1 MYNIVVPWDFT
12 EVAENAL
19 KHAIRLSHKVK
30 ADIYLV
36 HITKNDADIPQALEK
51 INQTAQDESNK
62 HNLNISAI
70 VREGSIFETIG
81 EIASELE
88 ALLVVMG
95 THGIRGMQKLTGSWA
110 LKVIANSKTPYL
122 VVQDAPKSDKI
133 ENIVV
138 PIDFSIEMKQKLKY
152 AKFWSKFY
160 DLTAHLFVLNSN
172 DPGFK
177 TRTYQNLNYTK
188 KYLDE
193 AAIPYEIV
201 DAEPGKAFWK
211 QTIAFAEDIKADV
224 ILVTTTMDIN
234 FNDYMFGAD
243 EQKIIANSAKIPVM
257 AANPISAK
265 INTGWI

>member
-1 MYNIVVPWDFT
+1 MHNIIVPWDFT

-30 ADIYLV
+30 ADIYLT
-36 HITKNDADIPQALEK
+36 HITKDNADIPQLLEK
-51 INQTAQDESNK
+51 INLTAQTESNN

-70 VREGSIFETIG
+70 VREGNIFDTIG
-81 EIASELE
+81 EIADELE
-88 ALLVVMG
+88 AILVVMG
-95 THGIRGMQKLTGSWA
+95 THGIKGMQKLTGSWA
-110 LKVIANSKTPYL
+110 LKVIANSSTPYL

-138 PIDFSIEMKQKLKY
+138 PVDFSIEMKQKLQY

-177 TRTYQNLNYTK
+177 KRTFQNLNYTK

-193 AAIPYEIV
+193 ASIPYEIV
-201 DAEPGKAFWK
+201 DAEVGKAFWK
-211 QTIAFAEDIKADV
+211 QTISFAEDIKADV
-224 ILVTTTMDIN
+224 ILVMTTMDIN
-234 FNDYMFGAD
+234 LNDYIFGAD

-257 AANPISAK
+257 AANPISSK
-265 INTGWI
+265 TNRGWI